1 MPIERPLPVV
11 DQVNALLRQRIR
23 DQVYLP
29 GSRLPSESDL
39 AQALGVSRATVRTV
53 LAKLAAEGLI
63 LRKQGDGTFVNQRLH
78 EINTSL
84 GGMLDFSQLI
94 ASSGYMPSIETRS
107 VAWRSPTVVEQE
119 ALGVGEETAVLA
131 LSRLF
136 FADGE
141 PVILAQNAIPA
152 ALFLQPAEG
161 YDGSL
166 PIHTFLRT
174 YCGQEIAYAIYDIQ
188 ATLPDRM
195 VEKILAKAAHVPLLK
210 LTVTFY
216 SRENRPLAWGV
227 SYYDDARLQLRLVQA
242 WG

>member
-1 MPIERPLPVV
+1 MPIERPLSVV

-23 DQVYLP
+23 DQVYWP

-39 AQALGVSRATVRTV
+39 AQELGVSRATVRTV

-94 ASSGYMPSIETRS
+94 RSSGYVPSIETQS
-107 VAWRSPTVVEQE
+107 VMWRQPTPTERE

-136 FADGE
+136 FADGQ
-141 PVILAQNAIPA
+141 PVILAQNVIPA
-152 ALFLQPAEG
+152 SLLLEEQQE

-188 ATLPDRM
+188 AVMPGAETGN
-195 VEKILAKAAHVPLLK
+195 VLAKATGQPLLK

-216 SRENRPLAWGV
+216 SRENRPLAWGL
-227 SYYDDARLQLRLVQA
+227 SYYDDARLRLRLVQA
-242 WG
+242 W

>member
-1 MPIERPLPVV
+1 MPIERPLSVV

-23 DQVYLP
+23 DQLYMP
-29 GSRLPSESDL
+29 GSRLPSESEL
-39 AQALGVSRATVRTV
+39 AQELGVSRATVRTV

-94 ASSGYMPSIETRS
+94 SSSGYVPSIETRS
-107 VAWRSPTVVEQE
+107 VMWRQPTRMELE
-119 ALGVGEETAVLA
+119 ALGVGEETAVLS

-136 FADGE
+136 FADGQ

-152 ALFLQPAEG
+152 PLFLGKQNE

-188 ATLPDRM
+188 AVLPEAEVGAM
-195 VEKILAKAAHVPLLK
+195 LAKASEQPLLK

-216 SRENRPLAWGV
+216 SRENRPLAWGL
-227 SYYDDARLQLRLVQA
+227 SYYDDARLRLRLVQA
-242 WG
+242 W

>member
-23 DQVYLP
+23 DQVYPP
-29 GSRLPSESDL
+29 GSRLPSESEL
-39 AQALGVSRATVRTV
+39 AQELGVSRATVRTV

-94 ASSGYMPSIETRS
+94 ASSGYTPSIETR
-107 VAWRSPTVVEQE
+107 AITWRSATLMEQGTFGVEE
-119 ALGVGEETAVLA
+119 GTAVLS

-141 PVILAQNAIPA
+141 PAILAQNVIPA
-152 ALFLQPAEG
+152 DLFTQQGES
-161 YDGSL
+161 YDGNL

-188 ATLPDRM
+188 ATLPGA
-195 VEKILAKAAHVPLLK
+195 VVGKTLQKSASQPLLK